1 MLFIEEFNRWALN
14 NEEEIDKLS
23 FERWY
28 DTSTQDESVKARVF
42 EMAYQMY
49 QMQVC
54 IDGILEDLEGL
65 SS

>member
-14 NEEEIDKLS
+14 NEEEIDRLS

-28 DTSTQDESVKARVF
+28 DTSTQGQSLNARVF
-42 EMAYQMY
+42 DIGYQIY

-54 IDGILEDLEGL
+54 IDGILEDLDGNL
-65 SS
+65 P